1 MLVDLG
7 PEGLEK
13 IYTDFSNNT
22 FPIDKVIINLFHY
35 IWWIWFIHK
44 NT

>member
-13 IYTDFSNNT
+13 TYTDFSNNT

-35 IWWIWFIHK
+35 IW
-44 NT
+44 